1 MNNSTQTPEQLSIGG
16 QFRQARQALA
26 LSLEEVSKQ
35 LSLRTAILQQIEN
48 DEFIH
53 KSIPATFMKG
63 YVRSYA
69 KFLKFP
75 ETLLAE
81 INFGEQQANDLSK
94 NLRSSS
100 AINQYSTHSRWVGWL
115 STIVVILLCAMT
127 GLWWWENYQKSNV
140 ERESLLQ
147 TYNESSASQ
156 EVNPIVS
163 VDNST
168 LAQETSSNNEIP
180 VTLNLEQAE
189 TEKVETE
196 KAETPANTE
205 TVESANQQSP
215 VVVPLSQPVLQEMV
229 NLDNQVQDNGV
240 KTRVAMGDLHIE
252 VLGNCWISV
261 KDNNGKILAQK
272 EYVQGEILNF
282 NQGAP
287 YDVIIGAPSMVKITY
302 KGEAYPLTVDGRVAK
317 FKLQ

>member
-1 MNNSTQTPEQLSIGG
+1 MNNSTNTSEQLSIGE

-26 LSLEEVSKQ
+26 LSLEEVSQQ

-63 YVRSYA
+63 YVRSYV

-75 ETLLAE
+75 ETVLAE

-115 STIVVILLCAMT
+115 STAVVIILFAMT
-127 GLWWWENYQKSNV
+127 GLWWWENYQKSNI
-140 ERESLLQ
+140 ERDTLLQ
-147 TYNESSASQ
+147 TYTENSANQESNSIAPVAYST
-156 EVNPIVS
+156 PILAQ
-163 VDNST
+163 DNS
-168 LAQETSSNNEIP
+168 SSNEIP
-180 VTLNLEQAE
+180 VTLNFEK
-189 TEKVETE
+189 TEVE
-196 KAETPANTE
+196 KTE
-205 TVESANQQSP
+205 TIEGTNQELIS
-215 VVVPLSQPVLQEMV
+215 VVPLAQPVLQEII
-229 NLDNQVQDNGV
+229 NLDNQAQDNGV

-272 EYVQGEILNF
+272 EYVQGEILTF

-302 KGEAYPLTVDGRVAK
+302 KGESYPLTVDGRIAK